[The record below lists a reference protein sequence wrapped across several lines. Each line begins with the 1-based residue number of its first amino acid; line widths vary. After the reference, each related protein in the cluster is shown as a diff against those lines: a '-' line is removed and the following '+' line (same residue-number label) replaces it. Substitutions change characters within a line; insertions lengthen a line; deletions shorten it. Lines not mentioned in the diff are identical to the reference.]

1 MMEAERQRE
10 LFREETLATL
20 KGQGDEAK
28 HAEMLRVFAREKQQA
43 EKMIQRML
51 KEYVP
56 RSIPRSSGSHV
67 ASPKGI
73 HAARMSPKSGS
84 MGPSPLHRDTMM
96 LQSMR
101 ASSGTMRT
109 TFSTKNRLPGATLEV
124 EPPAIPTDVET
135 ETIDLS
141 YNRPLAG
148 DGKTVLEPSVRGLIS
163 GHTQAVDL
171 DFPEIEKYKRPGQE
185 FARWK
190 EKPLG

>member
-20 KGQGDEAK
+20 KGQGDDAK
-28 HAEMLRVFAREKQQA
+28 HAEMVRVFAREKQQA

-56 RSIPRSSGSHV
+56 RPIPRSSSSHV

-73 HAARMSPKSGS
+73 HSARMSAKSGG

-124 EPPAIPTDVET
+124 EPPAIPKDVET
-135 ETIDLS
+135 ETIDLA
-141 YNRPLAG
+141 YNRPLAQ
-148 DGKTVLEPSVRGLIS
+148 DGKTVVEPSVRGLIS